1 MEQDSAIVVHL
12 SQIAEVSGASSGN
25 GFGLSIGTGISKP
38 SPGTRFG
45 TGGPGVNLR
54 EANPAAP

>member
-12 SQIAEVSGASSGN
+12 SQIAIVPSASSGN

-38 SPGTRFG
+38 LPGTRFCI
-45 TGGPGVNLR
+45 GGPGVNLR
-54 EANPAAP
+54 EANPAAR